1 MRAQFILSSTL
12 QGIRRNLTM
21 VVSVVIVVAVS
32 LMLIGGALLA
42 NQQSQQLKDDWYDK
56 VEVTVYL
63 CTEAVRTPTCPT
75 GATEGD
81 KQQIQQ
87 TLGSLP
93 QVQRVYYESQEQA
106 YQEFKKTFANQ
117 PDLVR
122 NTDPKVLPDSY
133 RVKLKDPKKFAV
145 VSSAVQGMTGVES
158 VVDAHQALGKVFSLF
173 DGIELILLVMAS
185 LVAVAGIMMIIIT
198 TMLAFFGRRR
208 EVGIMRLVGASTFYI
223 ELPFLL
229 EGAIAGLIGALIAF
243 GALVLGRSLI
253 IDRLHSISL
262 FNGRFIGTGAVV
274 HLLPWGILVA
284 CGVAMLTAWG
294 TLVRYMRT

>member
-1 MRAQFILSSTL
+1 MRAQFILSSTI
-12 QGIRRNLTM
+12 QGMRRNIGM
-21 VVSVVIVVAVS
+21 VVSVVMVVAVS
-32 LMLIGGALLA
+32 LMLIGSALLA
-42 NQQSQQLKDDWYDK
+42 NEQSNTLKDDWYDK

-63 CTEAVRTPTCPT
+63 CTDAVKTPTCSK

-87 TLGSLP
+87 TLTSLP
-93 QVQRVYYESQEQA
+93 QVQRVYYESQQQA
-106 YQEFKKTFANQ
+106 YQEFKRTFADQ

-122 NTDPKVLPDSY
+122 STDPKVLPDSY

-145 VSSAVQGMTGVES
+145 VTSAVQGMTGVEQ
-158 VVDAHQALGKVFSLF
+158 VVDAHQALGKIFKLF
-173 DGIELILLVMAS
+173 DGIELILFVMAS
-185 LVAVAGIMMIIIT
+185 LVAAAGVIMIIIT

-208 EVGIMRLVGASTFYI
+208 EVGIMRLVGASRFYI

-229 EGAIAGLIGALIAF
+229 EGAVAGLIGAVIAF
-243 GALVLGRSLI
+243 GALLLGRSLI
-253 IDRLHSISL
+253 VDRLHSIAL
-262 FNGRFIGTGAVV
+262 FTRFIGTDDVV
-274 HLLPWGILVA
+274 ALLPWGIAVA